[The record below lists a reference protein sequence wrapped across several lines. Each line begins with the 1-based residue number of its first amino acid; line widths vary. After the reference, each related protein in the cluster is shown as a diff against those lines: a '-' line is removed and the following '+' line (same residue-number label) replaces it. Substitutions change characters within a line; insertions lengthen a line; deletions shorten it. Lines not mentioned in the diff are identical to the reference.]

1 LTGYC
6 HKCDEQAQYLVYRV
20 FPEGTV
26 SIDTCEK
33 HRKWAAESL
42 DKISWWTPFN
52 FGITPVLCLKTS
64 IGSPFALKKVDA
76 KKQQ

>member
-42 DKISWWTPFN
+42 DKI
-52 FGITPVLCLKTS
+52 